1 MTLTMNLNGTEK
13 QVAVRTDEM
22 LLDVLR
28 RLGLHSVRRGCDT
41 AACGICTVLVEG
53 KPVLSCSYPALRAE
67 GKSVTTVEG
76 VRAEAEEIGRFLTA
90 EGVEQCGFCSP
101 SLVLTLLSLVRE
113 NPQPTMDE
121 VRHYMAG
128 NLCRCSGYEGHLR
141 AIGKY
146 LEARR

>member
-41 AACGICTVLVEG
+41 SACGICT
-53 KPVLSCSYPALRAE
+53 
-67 GKSVTTVEG
+67 VTTVEG